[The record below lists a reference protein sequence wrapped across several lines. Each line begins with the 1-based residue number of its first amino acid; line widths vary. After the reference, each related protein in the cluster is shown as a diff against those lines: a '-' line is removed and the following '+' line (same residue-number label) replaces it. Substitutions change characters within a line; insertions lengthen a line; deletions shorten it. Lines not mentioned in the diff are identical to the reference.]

1 MRDFSPRQMI
11 VRQTIIGMF
20 REIFERHGF
29 EPIDTPAL
37 EYFETLTGNY
47 ADNEKLIY
55 HFPDHGGREIALR
68 YDLTVPMARFV
79 ALHQKELNFPF
90 KRYHIA
96 PVWRAD
102 RPQRGRYREFWQCDA
117 DIVGVES
124 MLADADVVS
133 IIVEALAAVNMPN
146 AVVHIN
152 HRKLLE
158 AVAIYAGVAPE
169 QAGSVYRSI
178 DKLDKVGPEGVVE
191 ELQQSGVG
199 AVVAGRIVDL
209 ISMKGTPDEL
219 LRAVDERLV
228 GIERADIAISELEQL
243 FEYLGALGVAESKYT
258 FDLALARGLGYYTGP
273 VYEATVT
280 EPQIGSLAG
289 AGRYD
294 GLIGRFQKQDIPATG
309 ISLGLERIID
319 VVEELGLIDVPR
331 SISQVL
337 VTIFN
342 EETVNAALTLTAELR
357 QAGLRAETFLDPTR
371 NLGRQL
377 QYADRRGIPF
387 ALVLGPD
394 EIANGVVA
402 VKDLASGEQVG
413 MPREEAAGY
422 ILARLSG

>member
-1 MRDFSPRQMI
+1 
-11 VRQTIIGMF
+11 
-20 REIFERHGF
+20 
-29 EPIDTPAL
+29 
-37 EYFETLTGNY
+37 
-47 ADNEKLIY
+47 
-55 HFPDHGGREIALR
+55 
-68 YDLTVPMARFV
+68 
-79 ALHQKELNFPF
+79 
-90 KRYHIA
+90 
-96 PVWRAD
+96 
-102 RPQRGRYREFWQCDA
+102 
-117 DIVGVES
+117 
-124 MLADADVVS
+124 
-133 IIVEALAAVNMPN
+133 LAAVNMPN

-228 GIERADIAISELEQL
+228 GIERADKAISELEQL